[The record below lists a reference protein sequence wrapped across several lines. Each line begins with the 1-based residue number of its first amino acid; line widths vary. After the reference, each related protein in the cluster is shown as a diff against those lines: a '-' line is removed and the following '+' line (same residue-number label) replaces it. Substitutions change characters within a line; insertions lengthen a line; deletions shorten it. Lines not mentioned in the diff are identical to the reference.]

1 MLFIDVICLIQ
12 LNSELS
18 FSAAQVQRLQLELAS
33 KDNELTQYRV
43 EWEKRKA
50 GKKSLIEEELR
61 ERLRLQGREMAE
73 QLDKMEARRTI
84 YYLFIYLLID

>member
-1 MLFIDVICLIQ
+1 MCPYSFLQ

-18 FSAAQVQRLQLELAS
+18 VSAAQVQRLQLELAA
-33 KDNELTQYRV
+33 KDNELAQYRI

-73 QLDKMEARRTI
+73 QLDKMEVRPV
-84 YYLFIYLLID
+84 LINYSRL